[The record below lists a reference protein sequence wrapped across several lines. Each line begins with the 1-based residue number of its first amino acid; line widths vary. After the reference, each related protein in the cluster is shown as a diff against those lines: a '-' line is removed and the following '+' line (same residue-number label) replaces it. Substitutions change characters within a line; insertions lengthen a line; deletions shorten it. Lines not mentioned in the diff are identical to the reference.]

1 MAYIGNNPTY
11 GDTTSNFKL
20 LDDISTYT
28 LTFDGSSSAVVS
40 TSNYTITQ
48 TSHRFITGQR
58 VTYSTTGSAIG
69 GLTSGTAY
77 YIIKN
82 DQNTVKLA
90 LTQSDAINSIAIN
103 LTALG
108 TGTTHTLN
116 VAFDGVNTKFKA
128 TYDNGT
134 KALFTAAA
142 QLQISINGVIQKPQN
157 TTTPATG
164 FGFDLDSVIIFPTAP
179 GPADIF
185 WGNIIANNFAAYDIS
200 DNVVDNFTGN
210 GSQLTFTL
218 SQDVPNSQSL
228 LVTIDGVVQY
238 PSDGTTSRA
247 YSAADQELIF
257 TSAPGNGTVIQA
269 RHIGFAGAVTSNV
282 TGFYGRTGNAVL
294 TTADT
299 VNIGAATIG
308 TGGIGTSLLVQGNA
322 RITGIL
328 TIGTGSITLDGVNNT
343 ITGVTQSNLS
353 NTNITGIATF
363 TNGPVLIGSGTSTG
377 TAGQVL
383 QATGGAYVSG
393 NTGIGTT
400 IPQYKLD
407 VLGDINFTGTF
418 YQNSSAFVASR
429 WTAGTGND
437 IYRLS
442 GNIGIGT
449 TRPTSKLQIQGDAL
463 VSGIVTATSFSGGG
477 ANLTSLTAG
486 NLSGTIPS
494 GVLGN
499 STLYVGT
506 TAVTLN
512 RSSASQSLTGIN
524 IDGSSGSCTGNS
536 ATATTATNQS
546 GGTVSATTG
555 SFSGQLQLASP
566 STYSAIT
573 SISIGNN
580 YPILAP
586 EVNAGS
592 GGFTPI
598 ILQKTVV
605 TGGYRQVLSMGS
617 YRAGTNSFNGGVFIA
632 PGGGSDNNPTDYFL
646 LSYGGSISYS
656 GGSIGFGAITSSD
669 TVTLTT
675 VPFFRNTTTIA
686 SNYTVT
692 TTYNEMSI
700 GPITINNGITVTVN
714 SGATWTV
721 V

>member
-1 MAYIGNNPTY
+1 MAYLGRQLTSGNY
-11 GDTTSNFKL
+11 LK
-20 LDDISTYT
+20 LDDISSQFNGSTK
-28 LTFDGSSSAVVS
+28 TFDLRSGGNLFYA
-40 TSNYTITQ
+40 
-48 TSHRFITGQR
+48 
-58 VTYSTTGSAIG
+58 GSAF
-69 GLTSGTAY
+69 
-77 YIIKN
+77 
-82 DQNTVKLA
+82 
-90 LTQSDAINSIAIN
+90 SI
-103 LTALG
+103 LVVLG
-108 TGTTHTLN
+108 
-116 VAFDGVNTKFKA
+116 
-128 TYDNGT
+128 
-134 KALFTAAA
+134 
-142 QLQISINGVIQKPQN
+142 GVIQEPE
-157 TTTPATG
+157 
-164 FGFDLDSVIIFPTAP
+164 S
-179 GPADIF
+179 
-185 WGNIIANNFAAYDIS
+185 AY
-200 DNVVDNFTGN
+200 
-210 GSQLTFTL
+210 
-218 SQDVPNSQSL
+218 
-228 LVTIDGVVQY
+228 TIDQY
-238 PSDGTTSRA
+238 QITFA
-247 YSAADQELIF
+247 
-257 TSAPGNGTVIQA
+257 SAPGASDDFFCIALGVALGIGVPGEGTV
-269 RHIGFAGAVTSNV
+269 
-282 TGFYGRTGNAVL
+282 TGTKLSKPFNYNNNHL
-294 TTADT
+294 TLDT
-299 VNIGAATIG
+299 VNTRV
-308 TGGIGTSLLVQGNA
+308 GINSSTPGY
-322 RITGIL
+322 
-328 TIGTGSITLDGVNNT
+328 TLDIN
-343 ITGVTQSNLS
+343 
-353 NTNITGIATF
+353 
-363 TNGPVLIGSGTSTG
+363 
-377 TAGQVL
+377 
-383 QATGGAYVSG
+383 
-393 NTGIGTT
+393 
-400 IPQYKLD
+400 
-407 VLGDINFTGTF
+407 GDINFNGIF
-418 YQNSSAFVASR
+418 YQNGSQFVASR
-429 WTAGTGND
+429 WTAGAGTTIYRNSSVGIGTTNPQTRLEISGVLGFTGSNIKIGNVSTGSSIAFGGQNFFAGNNAGELTTDGSYNNFLGNSAGRSNTTGYFNNFLGYFAGQSNTTGSNNNFFGDSAGLGNTIGDYNNFFGASSGWSNKTGSYNNFLGKNAGFANTSGSDNIYIGQATGNANVTGSENV
-437 IYRLS
+437 IIGKGQNAPILNGS
-442 GNIGIGT
+442 NQLVIGAGSTSWITGNSSYNVGIGT

-512 RSSASQSLTGIN
+512 RSSSSQSLTGIN
-524 IDGSSGSCTGNS
+524 IDGSSASCSGNS

-598 ILQKTVV
+598 ILQKTLV

-617 YRAGTNSFNGGVFIA
+617 YRAGTNSYNGGVFIA

-675 VPFFRNTTTIA
+675 VPFFRNTPTIA

-700 GPITINNGITVTVN
+700 GPITINSGITVTVN